1 MMPAGTCRARR
12 WKKGGKE
19 RFLPFSASQPI
30 FRQAEGKQAKTKRV
44 VGSIE
49 LVCRKR
55 LLASGIDQTR
65 MESRVSRDATSIRNS
80 LLQILNVLWPSL
92 CDGRLLARGV
102 IWYFI
107 SCDRVVISDKS
118 SGDFRTRN

>member
-1 MMPAGTCRARR
+1 MMPAGTCRAGR

-44 VGSIE
+44 GSIE

-65 MESRVSRDATSIRNS
+65 MESRVEM
-80 LLQILNVLWPSL
+80 LL
-92 CDGRLLARGV
+92 LLETP
-102 IWYFI
+102 F
-107 SCDRVVISDKS
+107 CKS
-118 SGDFRTRN
+118 

>member
-1 MMPAGTCRARR
+1 MMPAGTCRAGR

-30 FRQAEGKQAKTKRV
+30 FRQAEGKQAKTKR

-92 CDGRLLARGV
+92 CEACKESNLV
-102 IWYFI
+102 FYKV
-107 SCDRVVISDKS
+107 SCD
-118 SGDFRTRN
+118 

>member
-1 MMPAGTCRARR
+1 MMPAGTCRAGR

-44 VGSIE
+44 EAV
-49 LVCRKR
+49 LYVVCRKR

-65 MESRVSRDATSIRNS
+65 MESRVEM
-80 LLQILNVLWPSL
+80 LL
-92 CDGRLLARGV
+92 LLETP
-102 IWYFI
+102 F
-107 SCDRVVISDKS
+107 CKS
-118 SGDFRTRN
+118 